1 MTPATPFTGTLP
13 AGSPRSRARTARQFL
28 ATLIA
33 TLIVAFAL
41 AWAFASTAAEQGV
54 HLFKIITVR
63 DEIVVGVGPQDA
75 ASLGG
80 NDVTVIG
87 RTLKGGGELTLWQ
100 YAVRKA
106 PDGELEQAPLRRI
119 SIIGSDS
126 LRVEPYATPLRVV
139 APK

>member
-1 MTPATPFTGTLP
+1 MAISTLITGKTRT
-13 AGSPRSRARTARQFL
+13 GNTRDWSRTARRLVGTLVVAGTL
-28 ATLIA
+28 ACGIA
-33 TLIVAFAL
+33 
-41 AWAFASTAAEQGV
+41 SGAAEQAV
-54 HLFKIITVR
+54 SLFKIITVR

-75 ASLGG
+75 AALGG
-80 NDVTVIG
+80 SDVTAVG
-87 RTLKGGGELTLWQ
+87 RALKGGGELTVWQ

-119 SIIGSDS
+119 SIIGNDS

>member
-1 MTPATPFTGTLP
+1 MTISTLITGKTRTGTTRNW
-13 AGSPRSRARTARQFL
+13 SRTARRLVGTLVVAGTL
-28 ATLIA
+28 ACGIA
-33 TLIVAFAL
+33 SA
-41 AWAFASTAAEQGV
+41 AAEQAV
-54 HLFKIITVR
+54 SLFKIITVR

-75 ASLGG
+75 AALGG
-80 NDVTVIG
+80 SDVTAVG
-87 RTLKGGGELTLWQ
+87 RALKGGGELTVWQ

-119 SIIGSDS
+119 SIIGNDS

>member
-1 MTPATPFTGTLP
+1 MAISTLITGKTRTGTT
-13 AGSPRSRARTARQFL
+13 RSWSRTARRLVGTLVVAGTL
-28 ATLIA
+28 ACGIA
-33 TLIVAFAL
+33 SA
-41 AWAFASTAAEQGV
+41 AAEQAV
-54 HLFKIITVR
+54 SLFKIITVR

-75 ASLGG
+75 AALGG
-80 NDVTVIG
+80 SDVTAVG
-87 RTLKGGGELTLWQ
+87 RALKGGGELTVWQ

-119 SIIGSDS
+119 SIIGNDS

>member
-1 MTPATPFTGTLP
+1 MTISTPITGKTRDW
-13 AGSPRSRARTARQFL
+13 SRTARRLVGTLVVAGTL
-28 ATLIA
+28 ACGIA
-33 TLIVAFAL
+33 SA
-41 AWAFASTAAEQGV
+41 AAEQAV
-54 HLFKIITVR
+54 SLFKIITVR

-75 ASLGG
+75 AALGG
-80 NDVTVIG
+80 SDVTAVG
-87 RTLKGGGELTLWQ
+87 RALKGGGELTVWQ

-119 SIIGSDS
+119 SIIGNDS

>member
-1 MTPATPFTGTLP
+1 MTISTPITGKTRTGTTRNW
-13 AGSPRSRARTARQFL
+13 SRTARRL
-28 ATLIA
+28 AGTLA
-33 TLIVAFAL
+33 VAGAL
-41 AWAFASTAAEQGV
+41 AYGIASAAAEQAV
-54 HLFKIITVR
+54 SLFKIVTVR

-75 ASLGG
+75 AALGG
-80 NDVTVIG
+80 SDVTAVG
-87 RTLKGGGELTLWQ
+87 RALKGGGELTLWQ

>member
-1 MTPATPFTGTLP
+1 M
-13 AGSPRSRARTARQFL
+13 
-28 ATLIA
+28 
-33 TLIVAFAL
+33 
-41 AWAFASTAAEQGV
+41 ASAAAEQAV
-54 HLFKIITVR
+54 SLFKIITVR

-75 ASLGG
+75 AALGG
-80 NDVTVIG
+80 SDVTAVG
-87 RTLKGGGELTLWQ
+87 RALKGGGELTVWQ

-119 SIIGSDS
+119 SIIGNDS

>member
-1 MTPATPFTGTLP
+1 MTISTPITGTTRNW
-13 AGSPRSRARTARQFL
+13 SRTARRLVGTLVVAGTL
-28 ATLIA
+28 ACGIA
-33 TLIVAFAL
+33 SA
-41 AWAFASTAAEQGV
+41 AAEQAV
-54 HLFKIITVR
+54 SLFKIITVR

-75 ASLGG
+75 AALGG
-80 NDVTVIG
+80 SDVTAVG
-87 RTLKGGGELTLWQ
+87 RALKGGGELTVWQ

-119 SIIGSDS
+119 SIIGNDS